1 MRAILPGKPQLKLQ
15 AVTTGLWEGTQV
27 TAYISGNALVILD
40 GPKSILQTTYHD
52 DTLSLEA
59 VLLEEA
65 TGKIA
70 TCSTSAIYVYSPYR
84 RDDFAL
90 KANFALFSPCDA
102 SLIASCGRYDR
113 LVKLWRRLS
122 FETADFDF
130 SYLPHPTTVT
140 GIQWRKPK
148 SAEQEQNRRS
158 EGNGDVLYT
167 ISADG
172 KVRVWTPGDAHGLD
186 ILQLWAEID
195 TVESLKPRN
204 VPVGEGNKRRY
215 AFVVDSR
222 DFFAATASAMQ
233 QSADDET
240 DQRALAHLK
249 EVAKAEPEIV
259 VVLDDRGNMSAW
271 GLESVGC
278 KARKRTDVFNIT
290 HVEGLRLGFGRPNKG
305 VEDNARFHTF
315 YKSGEDEGFAVLVH
329 HFDGTIEWWQAS
341 IADLLDPGPRKD
353 RLRLRTTWTGH
364 SGPIKKVIRT
374 ADGRAVISRT
384 EMNKSVVWTQRTTIS
399 ETALARKSRVIMR
412 EHIHRV
418 LLLQGGDFVIF
429 LHHESILLWDTRRA
443 MAVEVAR
450 CRYRLE
456 GKPLCLI
463 LVPEAEAHHDSAYV
477 ATIGSNG
484 KGIAWTVKLP
494 SNTKQRQPG
503 ISDRSQK
510 FDIEEFCTF
519 DINPGDNL
527 AFILPVDPAGS
538 APVISGFLD
547 PFARDVAISYTKS
560 GTVKSWTAR
569 VSREEAKIEWLLT
582 STIETGLNN
591 LFLASGTSIRKAALV
606 DSAKTTLTIWDTKSA
621 QLEYEERFDGQG
633 IIQDLDWA
641 STPDNQ
647 SILAVGFPHRVLI
660 YAQLRYDYLNAGP
673 SWASIREIDIGHLTP
688 HPIGD
693 SVWLGNGD
701 LVIGAGNQLFTQD
714 KTVEVG
720 ERLVPDI
727 RVGKSQKEKIDLF
740 KIVQRLNGPLP
751 VFHPQFLAQCILA
764 GKLMLA
770 QRILLE
776 FFKVL
781 KFYTEGDHLDPLLG
795 IPLEDFTND
804 QETSYNHSRKELQS
818 SYADFTDT
826 EDPASV
832 TEEVA
837 TSLNELLMQKQVPQ
851 LSSQEQFHLADIIE
865 CVGTVENHR
874 RSIDENASRYLLF
887 FRQFVIR
894 IGSHRNQ
901 THGSDAGQ
909 PGERRGLDGIGWRE
923 ITWALH
929 SGSQDILVDLVSRHY
944 KGRMLWQHAR
954 ESGVFMWMS
963 DINALRA
970 QFETIARNEYTRTDE
985 KNPVDCS
992 LYYLALKRKA
1002 VLIGLWR
1009 MATWSRE
1016 QGATL
1021 RLLSQNFNE
1030 ARWKTAALKNAYALL
1045 GKRRF
1050 EYAAAFFL
1058 LAGNLQDAIS
1068 ILSNQMQD
1076 TQLAIA
1082 VARVYEG
1089 DSGPVLRRFLEE
1101 KVLPQAAQDGDRWRA
1116 TWAFWLL
1123 GNRSSAVRALVSPL
1137 HTLLSPPGSPGPSSH
1152 RAKSFLRDDPALAVL
1167 YKQLRE
1173 KSLQTLRGAAMVQG
1187 AEEWGF
1193 VMRTVRLLGRM
1204 GCQVLAL
1211 DLVRS
1216 WEFLTPPPPAL
1227 PPLPTTEML
1236 RQHHQLRQPAQQ
1248 SPSALEGFDPRK
1260 MLRRRSSL
1268 VVADLPPPVSPRAQ
1282 VQRTVSLLDDFEM
1295 DNGRKEQGGKE
1306 KEKEK
1311 EEEKESKGGEVKK
1324 EPPKVFKEPDAN
1336 SLLDAFGF

>member
-1 MRAILPGKPQLKLQ
+1 
-15 AVTTGLWEGTQV
+15 
-27 TAYISGNALVILD
+27 
-40 GPKSILQTTYHD
+40 
-52 DTLSLEA
+52 
-59 VLLEEA
+59 
-65 TGKIA
+65 
-70 TCSTSAIYVYSPYR
+70 
-84 RDDFAL
+84 
-90 KANFALFSPCDA
+90 
-102 SLIASCGRYDR
+102 
-113 LVKLWRRLS
+113 
-122 FETADFDF
+122 
-130 SYLPHPTTVT
+130 
-140 GIQWRKPK
+140 
-148 SAEQEQNRRS
+148 
-158 EGNGDVLYT
+158 
-167 ISADG
+167 
-172 KVRVWTPGDAHGLD
+172 
-186 ILQLWAEID
+186 
-195 TVESLKPRN
+195 
-204 VPVGEGNKRRY
+204 
-215 AFVVDSR
+215 
-222 DFFAATASAMQ
+222 
-233 QSADDET
+233 
-240 DQRALAHLK
+240 
-249 EVAKAEPEIV
+249 
-259 VVLDDRGNMSAW
+259 
-271 GLESVGC
+271 
-278 KARKRTDVFNIT
+278 
-290 HVEGLRLGFGRPNKG
+290 
-305 VEDNARFHTF
+305 
-315 YKSGEDEGFAVLVH
+315 
-329 HFDGTIEWWQAS
+329 
-341 IADLLDPGPRKD
+341 
-353 RLRLRTTWTGH
+353 
-364 SGPIKKVIRT
+364 
-374 ADGRAVISRT
+374 
-384 EMNKSVVWTQRTTIS
+384 
-399 ETALARKSRVIMR
+399 
-412 EHIHRV
+412 
-418 LLLQGGDFVIF
+418 
-429 LHHESILLWDTRRA
+429 

-688 HPIGD
+688 HPIGA

-804 QETSYNHSRKELQS
+804 QETSYNHSRKEVQS

-865 CVGTVENHR
+865 CVGT
-874 RSIDENASRYLLF
+874 
-887 FRQFVIR
+887 
-894 IGSHRNQ
+894 
-901 THGSDAGQ
+901 
-909 PGERRGLDGIGWRE
+909 
-923 ITWALH
+923 
-929 SGSQDILVDLVSRHY
+929 
-944 KGRMLWQHAR
+944 
-954 ESGVFMWMS
+954 
-963 DINALRA
+963 
-970 QFETIARNEYTRTDE
+970 
-985 KNPVDCS
+985 
-992 LYYLALKRKA
+992 
-1002 VLIGLWR
+1002 
-1009 MATWSRE
+1009 
-1016 QGATL
+1016 
-1021 RLLSQNFNE
+1021 
-1030 ARWKTAALKNAYALL
+1030 
-1045 GKRRF
+1045 
-1050 EYAAAFFL
+1050 
-1058 LAGNLQDAIS
+1058 
-1068 ILSNQMQD
+1068 
-1076 TQLAIA
+1076 
-1082 VARVYEG
+1082 
-1089 DSGPVLRRFLEE
+1089 
-1101 KVLPQAAQDGDRWRA
+1101 
-1116 TWAFWLL
+1116 
-1123 GNRSSAVRALVSPL
+1123 
-1137 HTLLSPPGSPGPSSH
+1137 
-1152 RAKSFLRDDPALAVL
+1152 
-1167 YKQLRE
+1167 
-1173 KSLQTLRGAAMVQG
+1173 
-1187 AEEWGF
+1187 
-1193 VMRTVRLLGRM
+1193 
-1204 GCQVLAL
+1204 
-1211 DLVRS
+1211 
-1216 WEFLTPPPPAL
+1216 
-1227 PPLPTTEML
+1227 
-1236 RQHHQLRQPAQQ
+1236 
-1248 SPSALEGFDPRK
+1248 
-1260 MLRRRSSL
+1260 
-1268 VVADLPPPVSPRAQ
+1268 
-1282 VQRTVSLLDDFEM
+1282 
-1295 DNGRKEQGGKE
+1295 
-1306 KEKEK
+1306 
-1311 EEEKESKGGEVKK
+1311 
-1324 EPPKVFKEPDAN
+1324 
-1336 SLLDAFGF
+1336 